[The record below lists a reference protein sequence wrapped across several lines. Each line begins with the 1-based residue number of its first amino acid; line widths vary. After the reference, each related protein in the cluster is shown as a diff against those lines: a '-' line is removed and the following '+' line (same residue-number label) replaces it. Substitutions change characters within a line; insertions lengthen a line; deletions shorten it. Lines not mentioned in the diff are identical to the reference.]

1 MNYEESI
8 EWLNTIPLSFDRENK
23 NYEFKLDGIKAFL
36 SHLNNPQS
44 NLKIIHVGGT
54 NGKGSCSHMLSSILQ
69 EAGYKVGLYTSPHL
83 VDFRERVRINGEMI
97 SKDSVSEFMHH
108 NFDFFESNNFSF
120 FEMTVGLAFN
130 YFSFNKVDIAIIEV
144 GMGGR
149 LDSTNIITPIL
160 SLITNIS
167 IDHTKFLGSNISDIA
182 IEKAGIIK
190 EKTPIVI
197 GETQDEIK
205 SIFIDIAN
213 TKGSEIV
220 FADDFIYDNYD
231 CDLQGIYQKKNI
243 KTVLKASEILQQNDY
258 KINDGH
264 IKTGLNNVS
273 NNTGLKGWW
282 HVIQNKPLMICDTAH
297 NIAALKEVI
306 SQLIR
311 LEYSKLYFIVG
322 FSDDKDLDKISKI
335 FPENSEYYFVK
346 PKVDRGK
353 DSHEVKQIFESN
365 NRIGITQN
373 SVNEA
378 INQIKK
384 TSTKDDVIFIGGST
398 FVVSEIFQ

>member
-1 MNYEESI
+1 MFNKLPMYQNVGDSAYKKD
-8 EWLNTIPLSFDRENK
+8 LSNITLICE
-23 NYEFKLDGIKAFL
+23 
-36 SHLNNPQS
+36 HLNNPQNNFKS
-44 NLKIIHVGGT
+44 IHVGGT

-97 SKDSVSEFMHH
+97 SKDSVSEFMLH
-108 NFDFFESNNFSF
+108 NFDFFESKNVSF

-182 IEKAGIIK
+182 REKAGIIK

-205 SIFIDIAN
+205 SIFVDIAN

-243 KTVLKASEILQQNDY
+243 KTVLKSSEILQQNDY

-273 NNTGLKGWW
+273 NNTGLKGRWQ
-282 HVIQNKPLMICDTAH
+282 VIQNNPLIICDTAH

-311 LEYSKLYFIVG
+311 LEYSKLYFIIG

-353 DSHEVKQIFESN
+353 DSQEVKQMFESN

-378 INQIKK
+378 INQIKR
-384 TSTKDDVIFIGGST
+384 TSSKDDAIFIGGST
-398 FVVSEIFQ
+398 FIVSEIFQ

>member
-1 MNYEESI
+1 MFNKLPMYQNIGDSAYKKD
-8 EWLNTIPLSFDRENK
+8 LSNITLICK
-23 NYEFKLDGIKAFL
+23 
-36 SHLNNPQS
+36 HLNNPQNNFKS
-44 NLKIIHVGGT
+44 IHVGGT

-108 NFDFFESNNFSF
+108 NFDFFESNNVSF

-182 IEKAGIIK
+182 REKAGIIK

-197 GETQDEIK
+197 GETQGEIK
-205 SIFIDIAN
+205 SIFIDVAN

-273 NNTGLKGWW
+273 NNTGLKGRWQ
-282 HVIQNKPLMICDTAH
+282 VIQNNPLIICDTAH

-353 DSHEVKQIFESN
+353 DSQEVKQIFQSN

>member
-1 MNYEESI
+1 MYQNVGDSAYKKD
-8 EWLNTIPLSFDRENK
+8 LSNITLIC
-23 NYEFKLDGIKAFL
+23 N
-36 SHLNNPQS
+36 HLNNPQNNFKS
-44 NLKIIHVGGT
+44 IHVGGT

-69 EAGYKVGLYTSPHL
+69 QAGYKVGLYTSPHL
-83 VDFRERVRINGEMI
+83 VDFRERVRLNGEMI

-108 NFDFFESNNFSF
+108 NFDFFESNNVSF

-182 IEKAGIIK
+182 REKAGIIK

-197 GETQDEIK
+197 GETQAEIK
-205 SIFIDIAN
+205 PIFIDVAN
-213 TKGSEIV
+213 TKSSEIV

-258 KINDGH
+258 KINDVH

-273 NNTGLKGWW
+273 NNTGLKGRWDI
-282 HVIQNKPLMICDTAH
+282 IQNNPMIICDTAH
-297 NIAALKEVI
+297 NMAALKDVI

-353 DSHEVKQIFESN
+353 DSQEVKQIFESN

-384 TSTKDDVIFIGGST
+384 TSSKDDVIFIGGST

>member
-1 MNYEESI
+1 MYQNVGDSAYKKD
-8 EWLNTIPLSFDRENK
+8 LSNITLICE
-23 NYEFKLDGIKAFL
+23 
-36 SHLNNPQS
+36 HLNNPQNNFKS
-44 NLKIIHVGGT
+44 IHVGGT

-83 VDFRERVRINGEMI
+83 VDFRERVRLNGEMI

-108 NFDFFESNNFSF
+108 NFDFFESNNVSF

-167 IDHTKFLGSNISDIA
+167 IDHTKFLGSNFSDIA
-182 IEKAGIIK
+182 REKAGIIK

-205 SIFIDIAN
+205 SIFIDVAN

-243 KTVLKASEILQQNDY
+243 KTVLKASQILQQNDY
-258 KINDGH
+258 KINDVH

-273 NNTGLKGWW
+273 NNTGLKGRWDI
-282 HVIQNKPLMICDTAH
+282 IQNSPMIICDTAH
-297 NIAALKEVI
+297 NMAALKEVI

-353 DSHEVKQIFESN
+353 DSQELKQVFESN
-365 NRIGITQN
+365 NRIGIIQN

-384 TSTKDDVIFIGGST
+384 TSSKDDVIFIGGST

>member
-1 MNYEESI
+1 MFKKLPMYQNIGDSAYKKD
-8 EWLNTIPLSFDRENK
+8 LSNITLICE
-23 NYEFKLDGIKAFL
+23 
-36 SHLNNPQS
+36 HLNNPQNNFKS
-44 NLKIIHVGGT
+44 IHVGGT

-97 SKDSVSEFMHH
+97 SKDSVSEFMLH
-108 NFDFFESNNFSF
+108 NFDFFELNNVSF

-243 KTVLKASEILQQNDY
+243 KTVLKSSEILQQNDY

-273 NNTGLKGWW
+273 NNTGLKGRWQ
-282 HVIQNKPLMICDTAH
+282 VIQNNPLIICDTAH

-353 DSHEVKQIFESN
+353 DSQDVKQIFQSN

>member
-1 MNYEESI
+1 MFNKLPMYQNVGDSAYKKD
-8 EWLNTIPLSFDRENK
+8 LSNITLICE
-23 NYEFKLDGIKAFL
+23 
-36 SHLNNPQS
+36 HLNNPQNNFKS
-44 NLKIIHVGGT
+44 IHVGGT

-97 SKDSVSEFMHH
+97 SKDSVSEFMLH

-243 KTVLKASEILQQNDY
+243 KTVLKAFEILQQNDY

-264 IKTGLNNVS
+264 IKIGLNNVS
-273 NNTGLKGWW
+273 NNTGLKGRWQ
-282 HVIQNKPLMICDTAH
+282 VIQNNPLIICDTAH

-353 DSHEVKQIFESN
+353 DSQDVKQIFQSN

-384 TSTKDDVIFIGGST
+384 TSSKDDVIFIGGST

>member
-1 MNYEESI
+1 MFNKLPMYQNVGDSAYKKD
-8 EWLNTIPLSFDRENK
+8 LSNITLICE
-23 NYEFKLDGIKAFL
+23 
-36 SHLNNPQS
+36 HLNNPQNNFKS
-44 NLKIIHVGGT
+44 IHVGGT

-97 SKDSVSEFMHH
+97 SKDSVSEFMNH
-108 NFDFFESNNFSF
+108 NLDFFESNNVSF

-182 IEKAGIIK
+182 REKAGIIK

-205 SIFIDIAN
+205 SIFVDIAN

-243 KTVLKASEILQQNDY
+243 KTVLKSSEILQQNDY

-273 NNTGLKGWW
+273 NNTGLKGRWQF
-282 HVIQNKPLMICDTAH
+282 IQNNPLIICDTAH

-353 DSHEVKQIFESN
+353 DSQEVKQMFESN

-378 INQIKK
+378 INQIKR
-384 TSTKDDVIFIGGST
+384 TSSKDDAIFIGGST
-398 FVVSEIFQ
+398 FIVSEIFQ

>member
-1 MNYEESI
+1 MFKKLPMYQNIGDFAYKKD
-8 EWLNTIPLSFDRENK
+8 LSNITLICE
-23 NYEFKLDGIKAFL
+23 
-36 SHLNNPQS
+36 HLNNPQNNFKS
-44 NLKIIHVGGT
+44 IHVGGT

-97 SKDSVSEFMHH
+97 SKDSVSEFMLH
-108 NFDFFESNNFSF
+108 NFDFFESNNVSF

-182 IEKAGIIK
+182 REKAGIIK

-197 GETQDEIK
+197 GETHDEIK

-258 KINDGH
+258 KINDID
-264 IKTGLNNVS
+264 IKNGLNRVS
-273 NNTGLKGWW
+273 INTGLKGRWDI
-282 HVIQNKPLMICDTAH
+282 IQNNPMIICDTAH

-353 DSHEVKQIFESN
+353 DSQEVKQIFESN

-384 TSTKDDVIFIGGST
+384 TSSKDDVIFIGGST

>member
-1 MNYEESI
+1 MFNKLPMYQNVGDSAYKKD
-8 EWLNTIPLSFDRENK
+8 LSNITLICE
-23 NYEFKLDGIKAFL
+23 Y
-36 SHLNNPQS
+36 LNNPQNNFKS
-44 NLKIIHVGGT
+44 IHVGGT

-108 NFDFFESNNFSF
+108 NFDFFELNNVSF

-149 LDSTNIITPIL
+149 LDSTNIITPVL
-160 SLITNIS
+160 SVITNIS

-190 EKTPIVI
+190 ENIPVVI

-273 NNTGLKGWW
+273 NNTGLKGRW
-282 HVIQNKPLMICDTAH
+282 HVIQNKPLIICDTAH
-297 NIAALKEVI
+297 NRAALKEVV
-306 SQLIR
+306 SQLIS
-311 LEYSKLYFIVG
+311 LEYSKLYFIIG
-322 FSDDKDLDKISKI
+322 FSDDKDLENISKI

-346 PKVDRGK
+346 PKVDRGM
-353 DSHEVKQIFESN
+353 DSQKVKQMFGSN
-365 NRIGITQN
+365 NRIGIAQN

-384 TSTKDDVIFIGGST
+384 TSSKYDVIFIGGST